1 VLETKKTD
9 EIRELETEKMHAHMH
24 VCIYACMH
32 VYVHTYIHTEW
43 GGQSWTKMVGFFF
56 SIYRPSCFIEAYSSA
71 ENYCLVCVG
80 QLANHLW
87 GLDLIFLSSS
97 LLAAAE

>member
-1 VLETKKTD
+1 MHTCTYAYMHSY
-9 EIRELETEKMHAHMH
+9 MHA
-24 VCIYACMH
+24 CM
-32 VYVHTYIHTEW
+32 YMYIHTYIQSGVVNRGLKWW
-43 GGQSWTKMVGFFF
+43 GFF